1 MIDIAKIEIQ
11 AGKGGD
17 GAATFRREKY
27 IPKGGPDGGDG
38 GDGGDIVC
46 LATREINTLGDFHR
60 LTKYKAPD
68 GEAGQKKKMHGA
80 NGQDLII
87 RVPVGTIIKDT
98 EGHTIADLT
107 RDEEEVVLARGGR
120 GGKGNVHFATATHQT
135 PLEFEPGKDG
145 QGAELNLELKLL
157 ADIGLIGLPNAGKS
171 TLLAA
176 LTSAKPKIAAYP
188 FTTLEPILGVARHKE
203 ITYVVADIPGLI
215 EGAAG
220 GKGLGDQ
227 FLRHVERTK
236 VLVHLVRA
244 DAAEPAQDYHIIR
257 QELEMYKSAL
267 TRKKEILV
275 VSQADRVGAASLKKT
290 ASALRKLNPTT
301 LVLSSVARQN
311 IDLLQDNIIE
321 YLSS

>member
-17 GAATFRREKY
+17 GSASLRREKY
-27 IPKGGPDGGDG
+27 IPKGGPDG

-46 LATREINTLGDFHR
+46 LATREINTLTDFHR
-60 LTKYKAPD
+60 LTKYKAPG

-80 NGQDLII
+80 GGKDLII

-107 RDEEEVVLARGGR
+107 RDGERVILARGGR

-135 PLEFEPGKDG
+135 PREFEPGKPGGKALLD
-145 QGAELNLELKLL
+145 LELKLL
-157 ADIGLIGLPNAGKS
+157 ADVGLIGLPNAGKS
-171 TLLAA
+171 TLLAT

-188 FTTLEPILGVARHKE
+188 FTTLEPILGVARYKKV
-203 ITYVVADIPGLI
+203 IYVVADIPGLI

-244 DAAEPAQDYHIIR
+244 DAVEPAQDYRIIR
-257 QELEMYKSAL
+257 QELEMFKSTL
-267 TRKKEILV
+267 TRKKELLI
-275 VSQADRVGAASLKKT
+275 VSQADRVNAASLKKT
-290 ASALRKLNPTT
+290 VSALKKLNPTAI
-301 LVLSSVARQN
+301 VLSSVARQN
-311 IDLLQDNIIE
+311 IDKLQDNIIK